1 MPLTALDEGNC
12 RNYKPNCDQG
22 FAFDALLRLSLQ
34 LCICVLLFVHFYI
47 FCTFVLLHL
56 STLYTGGPRT
66 RRPSQGALFSDV
78 LTLFDIQHF
87 SDVPTRQCL
96 CHVIYVP
103 GCHEIMVKS
112 FFSGAVRA

>member
-1 MPLTALDEGNC
+1 MKVIAAITNLTVTRAKVFD
-12 RNYKPNCDQG
+12 
-22 FAFDALLRLSLQ
+22 AFDALLRLSLH
-34 LCICVLLFVHFYI
+34 LYICCTFFVYFLI

-66 RRPSQGALFSDV
+66 RRPSQGAPFSDV

-103 GCHEIMVKS
+103 GCHEIMVKLFLRCIQS
-112 FFSGAVRA
+112 